1 MSSVS
6 FKCSKMADVEALLPG
21 FKAIWPTIKATCRTS
36 QRCPKRITFTDTV
49 VPVYLNDRE
58 CGKRFSLDL
67 RDMSLSAGL
76 HISSGEW
83 ACFAGSNPHSGTS
96 TNNDQAVDNIP
107 TTHALLTC
115 AYHDYSRYFTMII
128 QVNAANMPKQLPK
141 ETE

>member
-6 FKCSKMADVEALLPG
+6 FKCSKMADIEALLPG
-21 FKAIWPTIKATCRTS
+21 FRTIWPTIKEACKTS
-36 QRCPKRITFTDTV
+36 QRCPKGIAFTDTV
-49 VPVYLNDRE
+49 APVHLNDGE

-67 RDMSLSAGL
+67 RDMSLSAGF

-83 ACFAGSNPHSGTS
+83 ACFAGSNPQSSTS

-115 AYHDYSRYFTMII
+115 VYHDYYRYFTITI
-128 QVNAANMPKQLPK
+128 QVNPTNMPKQLPK
-141 ETE
+141 TA